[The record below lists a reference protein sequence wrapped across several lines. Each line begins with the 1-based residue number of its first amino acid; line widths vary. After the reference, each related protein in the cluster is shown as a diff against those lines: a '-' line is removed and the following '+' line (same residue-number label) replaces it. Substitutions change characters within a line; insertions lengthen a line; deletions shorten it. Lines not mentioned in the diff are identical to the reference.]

1 MVSSNTTFD
10 KIMVPR
16 KPESDNI
23 RAILRTNPASGER
36 VLMPWEQ
43 EGEFEIEALIVS
55 QRNGE
60 LLVRVRR
67 GEKEEYLMIMGFLPG
82 KVNNQRWKLCCVR
95 ESGQIELLD
104 GEPVKP
110 QTSN

>member
-1 MVSSNTTFD
+1 
-10 KIMVPR
+10 MVPR
-16 KPESDNI
+16 KPEAENI

-36 VLMPWEQ
+36 TLMPWEQ
-43 EGEFEIEALIVS
+43 EGEFEVEALIVS

-60 LLVRVRR
+60 LLVRVKR

-82 KVNNQRWKLCCVR
+82 KVTNQRWKLCCIR

-104 GEPVKP
+104 GEPLKAHP
-110 QTSN
+110 